1 MVQEA
6 AAAAHWARSTGRRA
20 LTLWLFYTQQ
30 ARMLGVDLP
39 SPSSGAP
46 SALNSPRDLQ
56 LPVSTFASPAAKLTG
71 LGGTGGAAGGG
82 RGAARSLGLSF
93 GAAGRQQP
101 HSEPGW
107 QLERQDSGS
116 EQSPE
121 LQPGRF
127 ATSAKKLLSAGL
139 VTLTERLSGALS
151 PTKAG
156 SRQESSAGA
165 WPDSPTASAAAAAT
179 AAGDEPYQWPLH
191 AGRRNT
197 VIGSEQQQ
205 QHVSG
210 SLLQRTN
217 SLASPLRLGTWTV
230 SGPGGGNSIGCAAAG
245 ASAGGGL
252 QSVAEQPGT
261 HWRAGGVRKSG
272 VGGLHRTSAA
282 AAATSEGAAL
292 YVPLALQASFVQ
304 ASRSQRLRRRWLL
317 VKAFSRWVSAP
328 PAPLQCACLLCLCR
342 GRVHANI
349 AACISALLVD
359 KFPAAA
365 AVACTNPCRWSQLLE
380 LLADEHRRMAAA
392 GRHAARRLQR
402 RAWGAWKQH
411 ILQQRRL
418 LPNGLSHEAHHM
430 LQRHV
435 KSRQLLLLLRVLSAW
450 RASCREAADCRR
462 TAALLAQQQRRRMQ
476 RLVLTALADNAVRQ
490 YSKRCRQQ
498 KADTHRMG
506 VLQQKAWFAWKDSI
520 GLAHAAAAWQAQR
533 SQQLLARVVC
543 RWQQL
548 SAAVTAAAA
557 AGAKESR
564 LAHLQRRRELGALRA
579 AYSIWRTAALEAVA
593 ETALQTVDAARE
605 QLQQLQS
612 QHAQDQQR
620 LQQLPGLLEQ
630 QSDLQQ
636 QRSAAAAAKVEL
648 EQMVERQQQQMQQA
662 AAHHQQQ
669 MAALQSQHELG
680 VTVLQEQLQQ
690 ACANAD
696 ETMQQLQRLQEQHQQ
711 LLMEQQSRQHDL
723 EQQVAVQKQELEQQ
737 ARQQLHRLDQ
747 QQLQWNQQQRQ
758 DARLVEQLAN
768 RKAQCQELALQLK
781 RCTEKLNTQT
791 AAVQSVKAELTEA
804 QSQLAAARALSR
816 NKSLTLT
823 EKAVAAER
831 GRSQL
836 EQRLAQQELSNR
848 ELQLQLADVQRQ
860 LDQQRAHAEARRV
873 AAMAEQRAEMLR
885 LQEHVAQKDD
895 IIAQLRDSMGAVQ
908 AQLASQ
914 QAKVGT

>member
-20 LTLWLFYTQQ
+20 LSLWLFYTQQ

-46 SALNSPRDLQ
+46 SALNSPRDPQ
-56 LPVSTFASPAAKLTG
+56 LPVSTFASPPARLTG
-71 LGGTGGAAGGG
+71 LGGTGAVAGVS
-82 RGAARSLGLSF
+82 RGASRSLGLSL

-121 LQPGRF
+121 RQPGRF

-151 PTKAG
+151 PTKGG

-165 WPDSPTASAAAAAT
+165 WSDNPTASAAAAAT
-179 AAGDEPYQWPLH
+179 GEWPLH

-197 VIGSEQQQ
+197 VMGSEQQ

-210 SLLQRTN
+210 SLLQKTN
-217 SLASPLRLGTWTV
+217 SLASPLRLGTRTV
-230 SGPGGGNSIGCAAAG
+230 SGPGGDNSNGCAAVG

-252 QSVAEQPGT
+252 QPVAEQPGT
-261 HWRAGGVRKSG
+261 HWRAGGVRKSSA
-272 VGGLHRTSAA
+272 GGLHRTSAA
-282 AAATSEGAAL
+282 AASEGGAL
-292 YVPLALQASFVQ
+292 NVPLALQASFVQ

-317 VKAFSRWVSAP
+317 VKAFSRWVSAL
-328 PAPLQCACLLCLCR
+328 PAALYCTCLLCLCR
-342 GRVHANI
+342 GRVHVNMAT
-349 AACISALLVD
+349 CISALLVD
-359 KFPAAA
+359 KFAAA
-365 AVACTNPCRWSQLLE
+365 AVACTNPCRWRQLLE
-380 LLADEHRRMAAA
+380 LLADEHRCMAAA

-402 RAWGAWKQH
+402 RAWGAWKQY
-411 ILQQRRL
+411 ILQQQRL

-435 KSRQLLLLLRVLSAW
+435 KSRQLLLLLRVVSAW

-490 YSKRCRQQ
+490 CSKHCRQQ
-498 KADTHRMG
+498 KADKHRMG

-564 LAHLQRRRELGALRA
+564 LAHLHRRRELGALRA

-593 ETALQTVDAARE
+593 GTALQTVDAARE

-612 QHAQDQQR
+612 QHVQDQQR

-636 QRSAAAAAKVEL
+636 QLAAAAAAKVEL
-648 EQMVERQQQQMQQA
+648 EQVVERQQQQMQQA

-758 DARLVEQLAN
+758 DAHLVAQLAN

-781 RCTEKLNTQT
+781 RCTEKLNAQT
-791 AAVQSVKAELTEA
+791 AAVQLVKAELTEA

-836 EQRLAQQELSNR
+836 EQRLAQHELSNR

-860 LDQQRAHAEARRV
+860 LDQQRAHAEARKV

-885 LQEHVAQKDD
+885 LQHDLGQKDD

-914 QAKVGT
+914 QTKVGSWEGAASCF